1 MTEKPK
7 REGPPPGLI
16 ILADGWAAL
25 RDSRQWQ
32 LWKQSESDT
41 WRCAGSYH
49 VTLAGLLREVLRREL
64 LAGVVEDQSVFGL
77 AEACEAAERRVLE
90 MGARLEVMWGA
101 K

>member
-16 ILADGWAAL
+16 ILADDWATV

-32 LWKQSESDT
+32 LWKQSESGT
-41 WRCAGSYH
+41 WRNDESYH
-49 VTLAGLLREVLRREL
+49 ATLAGLLREVLRREL
-64 LAGVVEDQSVFGL
+64 LAAVVEDASVFGL
-77 AEACEAAERRVLE
+77 ALACEAAERRVVE
-90 MGARLEVMWGA
+90 MGARLEVLWGA